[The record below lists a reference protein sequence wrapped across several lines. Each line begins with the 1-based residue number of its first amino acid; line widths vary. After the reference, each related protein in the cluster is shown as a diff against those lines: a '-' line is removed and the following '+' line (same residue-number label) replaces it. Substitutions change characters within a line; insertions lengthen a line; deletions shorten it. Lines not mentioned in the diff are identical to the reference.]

1 MPKNPPRILA
11 VNPGSRY
18 ISIAVFRGPE
28 LLDWAVKV
36 VSGRTPSGK
45 LESVRAILR
54 DCVDRY
60 DPDVLSIK
68 QLHRSRSSRRLN
80 DLVKTI
86 KQLCRRRGLKVYQY
100 SIQDLE
106 GVLCPAGRA
115 NKRKLAELLTTTY
128 PALAHELQREKQH
141 RNPYHIRM
149 FEAVALGAACCQQIE
164 NH

>member
-1 MPKNPPRILA
+1 MPKKPPRILA

-18 ISIAVFRGPE
+18 IGIAVFRGPE
-28 LLDWAVKV
+28 LLDWGVKV
-36 VSGRTPSGK
+36 VSGKTPSSK
-45 LESVRAILR
+45 LGSVRAILR
-54 DCVDRY
+54 DCLQRY

-68 QLHRSRSSRRLN
+68 RLHRSRSSRRLN
-80 DLVKTI
+80 ELTKKI
-86 KQLCRRRGLKVYQY
+86 RQLCRRRGIKVYQY

-106 GVLCPAGRA
+106 GALCPAGRA
-115 NKRKLAELLTTTY
+115 NKRKLAEVLATTY
-128 PALAHELQREKQH
+128 PVLAQELQREKQH